1 MQRRIFIAI
10 EIPEPVKKRL
20 MQKTEKWADLPVR
33 WGRVENLHIT
43 LAFLGYLDDEKILGI
58 CDSVNNA
65 VKNLEPFEIFL
76 NGIIIGPSENQPR
89 MIWAAGEKSE
99 ELKILVEEIEKSLA
113 RLDSARLGT
122 FRREKKN
129 FSPHATLGRIMK
141 EKWAK
146 LSEKPEIDE
155 KINFVI
161 PVDKVEIMESVF
173 EEGKRKYLLLESCP
187 FG

>member
-43 LAFLGYLDDEKILGI
+43 LAFLGYIDDEKIPGI
-58 CDSVNNA
+58 CYAISGA
-65 VKNLEPFEIFL
+65 VKNLEPFEICL
-76 NGIIIGPSENQPR
+76 NKIIIGPSEDQPR
-89 MIWAAGEKSE
+89 MIWVAGEKSE
-99 ELKILVEEIEKSLA
+99 ELKVLTEEVEKS
-113 RLDSARLGT
+113 LGT

-141 EKWAK
+141 GKWLK
-146 LSEKPEIDE
+146 LSEKPEINE

-161 PVDKVEIMESVF
+161 PVDKVEIFESVF
-173 EEGKRKYLLLESCP
+173 KEGKRKYLLLESCSLK
-187 FG
+187 

>member
-20 MQKTEKWADLPVR
+20 IQKTEKWADLPVR

-43 LAFLGYLDDEKILGI
+43 LAFLGYIDDEKIPGI
-58 CDSVNNA
+58 CDSVSVA
-65 VKNLEPFEIFL
+65 VKNLEPFEISL
-76 NGIIIGPSENQPR
+76 NKIITGPPENQPR

-99 ELKILVEEIEKSLA
+99 KLKVLAEKIEKS
-113 RLDSARLGT
+113 LGT

-129 FSPHATLGRIMK
+129 FSPHITLGRIMRG
-141 EKWAK
+141 KWAK
-146 LSEKPEIDE
+146 LPAKPEISE

-173 EEGKRKYLLLESCP
+173 EEGKRKYLLLESCLLK
-187 FG
+187 

>member
-20 MQKTEKWADLPVR
+20 MQKTEKWVDLPVR
-33 WGRVENLHIT
+33 WGRIENLHIT
-43 LAFLGYLDDEKILGI
+43 LAFLGYIDDEKIPGI
-58 CDSVNNA
+58 CNSVNNA
-65 VKNLEPFEIFL
+65 VKDLEPFEISL

-99 ELKILVEEIEKSLA
+99 ELKTLVEKMEKSL
-113 RLDSARLGT
+113 GV

-129 FSPHATLGRIMK
+129 FSPHITLGRIMK
-141 EKWAK
+141 ENWAK
-146 LSEKPEIDE
+146 LPEKPEINE

-161 PVDKVEIMESVF
+161 PVDKVEILESVF
-173 EEGKRKYLLLESCP
+173 EEGKRKYLLLESC
-187 FG
+187 FLK

>member
-1 MQRRIFIAI
+1 MQRRVFIAI

-20 MQKTEKWADLPVR
+20 VQKTEKWADLPVR
-33 WGRVENLHIT
+33 WGRIENLHIT
-43 LAFLGYLDDEKILGI
+43 LAFLGYLDDEKIPGI

-65 VKNLEPFEIFL
+65 VKNLEPFEISL
-76 NGIIIGPSENQPR
+76 NGIIIGLSENQPR

-99 ELKILVEEIEKSLA
+99 KLKILVEEIEKSLGVFQ
-113 RLDSARLGT
+113 RG
-122 FRREKKN
+122 KKN

-146 LSEKPEIDE
+146 FSEKPEINE

-161 PVDKVEIMESVF
+161 PVDKVEIFESVF

-187 FG
+187 FGQ